1 MPRLKFTD
9 KEIHEYL
16 SLLENTIRRISA
28 LTGNLTD
35 EQLALSPGKR
45 DWSAVEILAH
55 LRGCNDVW
63 THSIYAMLAEN
74 HPTLALLDE
83 RRWAKVTRYATLG
96 FHQSF
101 QAFALSREELLRVLR
116 DLPEESWARTC
127 DIGGRKHSVFSQVR
141 RMALHEQEHCEQIEE
156 TLKRLVSGDI

>member
-1 MPRLKFTD
+1 MPRLKFTA

-28 LTGNLTD
+28 LTAELTD

-55 LRGCNDVW
+55 LRACTDVW
-63 THSIYAMLAEN
+63 THTIYAMLAEDN
-74 HPTLALLDE
+74 PTLPLLDE
-83 RRWAKVTRYATLG
+83 RRWAKVTRYAALG
-96 FHQSF
+96 FRQSF
-101 QAFALSREELLRVLR
+101 QAFTLSREELLHVLR
-116 DLPEESWARTC
+116 DLSEEAWARTC

-141 RMALHEQEHCEQIEE
+141 RMALHEQEHCGQIEE
-156 TLKRLVSGDI
+156 TVKSLVSNDE